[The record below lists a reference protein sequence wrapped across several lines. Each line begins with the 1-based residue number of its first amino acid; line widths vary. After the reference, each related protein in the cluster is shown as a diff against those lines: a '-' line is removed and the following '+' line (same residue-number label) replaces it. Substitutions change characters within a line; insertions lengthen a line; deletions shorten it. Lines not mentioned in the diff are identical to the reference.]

1 MLKNGISCMD
11 ESTKDDTPCLQVGDI
26 APDFVLPGSNDQEIH
41 LHDLLDNNVV
51 LVFFSDT
58 FTPFATGQ
66 ADSFLHLHES
76 LSNIGVTFIGISTE
90 PISTLKT
97 FIDDMEIP
105 FLMASDF
112 DRNVS
117 KSYGVYADEIG
128 GLKCVARPSI
138 VVVDTDSR
146 IDYIW
151 IGQGDQGMPK
161 ASEIADKII
170 KSKLD

>member
-1 MLKNGISCMD
+1 M
-11 ESTKDDTPCLQVGDI
+11 DDTKKRSIPCLQVGDP
-26 APDFVLPGSNDQEIH
+26 APDFVLPATNDQDVH
-41 LHDLLDNNVV
+41 LYDLLDNNVV

-76 LSNIGVTFIGISTE
+76 LSNLGVTFIGIATE
-90 PISTLKT
+90 PLATLET
-97 FIDDMEIP
+97 FIEDLELP

-112 DRNVS
+112 DRKVS
-117 KSYGVYADEIG
+117 KAYGVYTDV
-128 GLKCVARPSI
+128 LRNLRCVARPSI
-138 VVVDTDSR
+138 VVVDVDGL

-151 IGQGDQGMPK
+151 IDEGTEGIPPVQ
-161 ASEIADKII
+161 EIADRII

>member
-1 MLKNGISCMD
+1 MD
-11 ESTKDDTPCLQVGDI
+11 ESNEDGIPCLQVGDV
-26 APDFVLPGSNDQEIH
+26 APDFVLPGSNDQDIH
-41 LHDLLDNNVV
+41 LHDMLDNNVV

-90 PISTLKT
+90 PLSTLKR
-97 FIDDMEIP
+97 FIEDLELP
-105 FLMASDF
+105 YLMVSDF

-117 KSYGVYADEIG
+117 KAYGVYADAVG
-128 GLKCVARPSI
+128 GLRCVARPSI
-138 VVVDTDSR
+138 VIVDTDSR

-161 ASEIADKII
+161 ASEIAERII
-170 KSKLD
+170 QSKTD